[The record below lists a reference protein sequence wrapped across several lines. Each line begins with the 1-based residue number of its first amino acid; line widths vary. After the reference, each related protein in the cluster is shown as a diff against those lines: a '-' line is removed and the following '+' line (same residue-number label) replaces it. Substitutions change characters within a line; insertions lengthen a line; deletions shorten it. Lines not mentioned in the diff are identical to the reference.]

1 MNKKKRKAKRE
12 LTKAYKERMNRQQTH
27 NLLAEV
33 FSDPV
38 VQKGIE
44 AMVNNCSQNFREFA
58 KIFEKWRV

>member
-27 NLLAEV
+27 NLLVEV

-38 VQKGIE
+38 FQKGIE
-44 AMVNNCSQNFREFA
+44 AMVNNCSQSFRELA
-58 KIFEKWRV
+58 KNFEK

>member
-27 NLLAEV
+27 NLLVEV
-33 FSDPV
+33 FSDPA

-44 AMVNNCSQNFREFA
+44 AMVNDCSQNFRELA
-58 KIFEKWRV
+58 KIFEK